1 MRWKYTKTLSSLYV
15 PADKTPRHPY
25 LQRVQEEL
33 HARFID
39 VLYPKYYVMYPVDS
53 KGAIR
58 IDMVRLEVEATKP

>member
-1 MRWKYTKTLSSLYV
+1 
-15 PADKTPRHPY
+15 

-39 VLYPKYYVMYPVDS
+39 VLYPQYYVMYPVDS